1 KQFPKFVVRLFS
13 LAFIL
18 AFACVKFVA
27 LASETM
33 ADDRPFNPFYIG
45 PHPSRACAI
54 PEIPGQQ
61 CNPACGGA
69 PSAAVPNGSSSDQ
82 WSRPTAQ
89 TGAQGAE
96 AAAVPIS
103 IGTAA
108 PGQSLAA
115 TAAPPILVSGTSKP
129 VQPGSSDP
137 THCQTYPC
145 LEAKHN

>member
-1 KQFPKFVVRLFS
+1 
-13 LAFIL
+13 
-18 AFACVKFVA
+18 
-27 LASETM
+27 M

-54 PEIPGQQ
+54 PEIPGKQW
-61 CNPACGGA
+61 NPACGGA

-82 WSRPTAQ
+82 LSRPTAP

-115 TAAPPILVSGTSKP
+115 TAAPPMLVNGTFKLAAVP
-129 VQPGSSDP
+129 AGRTLLEQPGSCDL
-137 THCQTYPC
+137 TNCQTYPC
-145 LEAKHN
+145 MEAKHN